1 MLFKLKINKTLFPM
15 IIAFESMTLLYIIN
29 YTYLFGGI
37 SGQVLRLVII
47 MCLAAAVI
55 LDYSNQCLVKAKQLP
70 WIVLFLIVLFIS
82 LLNDNISLLQILCT
96 IFIFKNANISE
107 IEQVISIDFWVKV
120 AFTILAAG
128 GSLAGVVYMRFVKE
142 GVPSYGFSH
151 VNRFGGFLLLI
162 AIEFFILNKD
172 RISSLIFSAFI
183 LFIEIYINCRTGM
196 LLCLFVIM
204 LEIIYVLF
212 CRLRELKF
220 GELIKKIYLYL
231 TGLASAAVVLIS
243 YYFMVNYDNRNSIH
257 FAVNQ
262 LLNTR
267 LVLSNNAYE
276 NYDITLL
283 GQMMEFVSA
292 DQINTVDNYF
302 ALDNFFVYILF
313 VWGSLL
319 TVIYLVTMAYFAKKI
334 IDHRDILLM
343 SVFLVSVLFSFMEN
357 QMLDMGMNIIILY
370 FGYYCLNKRNI
381 EWDCVTRKKARIR
394 LNGG

>member
-231 TGLASAAVVLIS
+231 MGLASAAVVLVS
-243 YYFMVNYDNRNSIH
+243 YYFMVNYDNRNSMH
-257 FAVNQ
+257 FALNQ

-319 TVIYLVTMAYFAKKI
+319 TVIYLVAMAYFAKKI

-381 EWDCVTRKKARIR
+381 DWDCVTRKKARIR

>member
-220 GELIKKIYLYL
+220 GKLIKKIYLYL
-231 TGLASAAVVLIS
+231 MGLASAAVVLVS

-257 FAVNQ
+257 FALNQ

-313 VWGSLL
+313 VWGFLL
-319 TVIYLVTMAYFAKKI
+319 AVIYLVAMAYFAKKI

-381 EWDCVTRKKARIR
+381 DWDCVTRKKARIR

>member
-82 LLNDNISLLQILCT
+82 FLNDNISLLQILCT

-231 TGLASAAVVLIS
+231 MGLASAAVVLVS
-243 YYFMVNYDNRNSIH
+243 YYFMVNYDNRNSMH
-257 FAVNQ
+257 FALNQ

-319 TVIYLVTMAYFAKKI
+319 TVIYLVAMAYFAKKI

-381 EWDCVTRKKARIR
+381 DWDCVTRKKARIR

>member
-231 TGLASAAVVLIS
+231 MGLASAAVVLVS
-243 YYFMVNYDNRNSIH
+243 YYFMVNYDNRNLIH
-257 FAVNQ
+257 FALNQ

-319 TVIYLVTMAYFAKKI
+319 TVIYLVAMAYFAKKI

-381 EWDCVTRKKARIR
+381 DWDCVTRKKARIR

>member
-55 LDYSNQCLVKAKQLP
+55 LDYSNQYLVKAKQLP

-96 IFIFKNANISE
+96 IFIFKNANVSE

-128 GSLAGVVYMRFVKE
+128 GSFAGVVYMRFVKE

-212 CRLRELKF
+212 CRIRELKF

-231 TGLASAAVVLIS
+231 MGLASAAVVLVS

-257 FAVNQ
+257 FALNQ

-292 DQINTVDNYF
+292 DQINTVDSYF

-313 VWGSLL
+313 VWGFLF
-319 TVIYLVTMAYFAKKI
+319 TIIYLVAMTYFAKKI
-334 IDHRDILLM
+334 IDNQDVLLM
-343 SVFLVSVLFSFMEN
+343 SVFLISVLFSFMEN

-370 FGYYCLNKRNI
+370 FGYCCLNKRNI
-381 EWDCVTRKKARIR
+381 AWNHMARKNQRYS
-394 LNGG
+394 